1 MDTSSSFKSR
11 VMPILPVLVPLIL
24 AIWTGIA
31 GVDFGTHWDEKI
43 HRDTLKHA
51 INHETLL
58 PGFYR
63 YPSLCFDLCCLS
75 MAPEFITELKIGEL
89 KGQPFKEC
97 LPVLVK
103 HVYTDGFV
111 LRARTIF
118 LLLSSLGILWV
129 YLLVWTWR
137 KSRLEALAAAAFLAF
152 SWEAAYH
159 SRWIAPDALMMQF
172 GALTMFCSVTAL
184 IRSQGRSWLIAA
196 AIAAGL
202 ATGTKY
208 TSGLLLLPVCAAAY
222 QHWLKSEKNF
232 RLSSLL
238 LQIGLLFCI
247 TYLITTP
254 GTLLSPTRF
263 IRDIRLELMHYQEG
277 HFGFTVEAGLTHLF
291 KNLRYLG
298 GSLFSHFTIAALV
311 TTSLS
316 LVGAVV
322 LVRESRSL
330 GALYLCFPVLFL
342 LYMSMQKVMFVR
354 NLLVLTPFLAV
365 CAARGV
371 AFLWAA
377 SRLWFLRIPLAAGIA
392 ALLVVN
398 GAWLVYAAGTIED
411 RGTTRFLDEAME
423 YIDAHPDTR
432 FFISPKVKTLF
443 LHRKESEFQ
452 GLKERP
458 NVTLLSMD
466 DADLVLLVPHDVMHP
481 DDWPSNRPGTLI
493 TWFGPC
499 EVNFEYYC
507 SWLEPRVLLMTKEEA
522 RDVGMGG

>member
-1 MDTSSSFKSR
+1 MDTYSSFKSR
-11 VMPILPVLVPLIL
+11 VMPILPVLILLIL
-24 AIWTGIA
+24 AIWTGIE
-31 GVDFGTHWDEKI
+31 GVDFGTHWDQKI
-43 HRDTLKHA
+43 HQDTLKHA

-75 MAPEFITELKIGEL
+75 MAPEFITKLKIGEF

-103 HVYTDGFV
+103 HVYTDGFI

-118 LLLSSLGILWV
+118 ILLSSLGIMWV

-172 GALTMFCSVTAL
+172 GALTILCSMTAL
-184 IRSQGRSWLIAA
+184 IRPRGMAWLSAA

-208 TSGLLLLPVCAAAY
+208 TGGLLLLPVCVAAY
-222 QHWLKSEKNF
+222 QHWLKSEKKF
-232 RLSSLL
+232 RLSLL
-238 LQIGLLFCI
+238 FLRVGLLFCI

-254 GTLLSPTRF
+254 GTLLSPTHL

-277 HFGFTVEAGLTHLF
+277 HFGYTVEAGFTHLL

-298 GSLFSHFTIAALV
+298 GSLFSHFPIVALI
-311 TTSLS
+311 TALLS
-316 LVGAVV
+316 LAGAIV
-322 LVRESRSL
+322 LVRESRAL
-330 GALYLCFPVLFL
+330 GALFLCFPVLFL

-365 CAARGV
+365 CAARGA
-371 AFLWAA
+371 AFLWSV
-377 SRLWFLRIPLAAGIA
+377 SRLWFLRIPLAAGIIV
-392 ALLVVN
+392 LMIVN

-411 RGTTRFLDEAME
+411 RDTTRFLDEAME

-432 FFISPKVKTLF
+432 FYISPKVKAMF
-443 LHRKESEFQ
+443 LRQKEPEFQ
-452 GLKERP
+452 ELKARP
-458 NVTLLSMD
+458 NVLLQSMD
-466 DADLVLLVPHDVMHP
+466 DADLVLLVPHDVKHP
-481 DDWPSNRPGTLI
+481 DDWPCNRPGTVI
-493 TWFGPC
+493 TWFGPY

-507 SWLEPRVLLMTKEEA
+507 SWMDPRVLLMTKEEA
-522 RDVGMGG
+522 RAVGMGK